1 MSASSI
7 LIAKSIWLEWLNS
20 SSTVEMGMP
29 LDSAEAVRA
38 AFLAEPAYLEAALE
52 AYDDAPLVF
61 PNADSFKKQIL
72 SV

>member
-52 AYDDAPLVF
+52 AYDDAPLDF
-61 PNADSFKKQIL
+61 PNADSLKKQIL

>member
-1 MSASSI
+1 MRDYLLSNEDCLAESDEVYRR
-7 LIAKSIWLEWLNS
+7 L
-20 SSTVEMGMP
+20 VDMGMP
-29 LDSAEAVRA
+29 LDNAEAVRA

-52 AYDDAPLVF
+52 AYDDAPLDF

>member
-1 MSASSI
+1 
-7 LIAKSIWLEWLNS
+7 
-20 SSTVEMGMP
+20 MGMP

-52 AYDDAPLVF
+52 AYDDAPLDF
-61 PNADSFKKQIL
+61 PNADSLKKQIL